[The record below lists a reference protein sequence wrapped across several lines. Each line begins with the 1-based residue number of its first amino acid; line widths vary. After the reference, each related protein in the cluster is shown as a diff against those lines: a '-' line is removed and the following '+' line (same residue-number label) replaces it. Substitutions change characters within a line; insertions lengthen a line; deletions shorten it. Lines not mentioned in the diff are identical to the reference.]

1 LILSFHVV
9 PGRWRLQGGTTGG
22 GGALKWLRETVCPEL
37 SFEQMSTLAETIAPG
52 SDGVTFL
59 PYLAGERSPIW
70 NPDASGVFFGLNYT
84 VTRAHLIRA
93 VMESI
98 AYALRHNLETAANA
112 GAEAAVLRTTGGSAN
127 SRVWTQMKADVTG
140 MAGVGTRVYADF
152 ASAVA
157 KTVAVRRS
165 HRANPDRR
173 EVYEKGYRRY
183 RELYD
188 RLRPMMI
195 RSDKA

>member
-1 LILSFHVV
+1 
-9 PGRWRLQGGTTGG
+9 
-22 GGALKWLRETVCPEL
+22 
-37 SFEQMSTLAETIAPG
+37 
-52 SDGVTFL
+52 
-59 PYLAGERSPIW
+59 
-70 NPDASGVFFGLNYT
+70 
-84 VTRAHLIRA
+84 
-93 VMESI
+93 MESI

-140 MAGVGTRVYADF
+140 KDIDVPASDTATTLGAALLAGVGTRVYADF